1 MDFSLGLFDPK
12 SSSIYVLVGAGSVII
27 LSIVV
32 FLILVP
38 LRNKMNPMRRAG
50 RNYDRARYERAL
62 VLLALELERNPENRQ
77 ALLMRADAEKAL
89 GRFPDAARDYHRL
102 IHLKKPGDGIDVLD
116 VKKRLL
122 EPLYREQS
130 LLELHTTCSEILKIE
145 ATSPE
150 ATYYMGLLYLG
161 QMYYDRAARVL
172 AALVRNRPN
181 MAEAQFALG
190 LSQLQRSAFDDA
202 VRALNRAL
210 SLLESTLHRICT
222 ASAYYFAGNYRQS
235 LDMLRTVPQRQ
246 DSFDTLKQYLFS
258 LKLRAFCHYKTGR
271 YERAVQLLQVY
282 YNHGKREGGT
292 AAALYTRD
300 GSLQAVAPNESV
312 SSDFGD
318 YYRLKEVAAEEG
330 VRRVPGNTRRIHDL
344 EGLTR
349 ITEAA
354 IDLGFAMV
362 RAGLLREATEHLTR
376 VRSEHPEILG
386 LGRILHLLE
395 VERERES
402 ALEGND
408 PGRFRAKST
417 ERVVKGGG
425 RGFKLWEYLEEWE
438 RNAIRPYQLLV
449 ISEFTASKMLSPR
462 ILSGGWGEGVG

>member
-12 SSSIYVLVGAGSVII
+12 GSSIYVLIGAGSVII

-32 FLILVP
+32 FLALVP
-38 LRNKMNPMRRAG
+38 LRSKVNPMRRAR
-50 RNYDRARYERAL
+50 RNFDRAKYERAL
-62 VLLALELERNPENRQ
+62 VLLALVLERNPENRQ

-89 GRFPDAARDYHRL
+89 GRFSDAARDYYRL

-122 EPLYREQS
+122 GALYREQS
-130 LLELHTTCSEILKIE
+130 LLELHTTCSEILKTE
-145 ATSPE
+145 TTSPE

-161 QMYYDRAARVL
+161 QMYYDRAAKTL
-172 AALVRNRPN
+172 HALVRNRPN
-181 MAEAQFALG
+181 MDEAHFALG
-190 LSQLQRSAFDDA
+190 LCHVQRSAHDDA
-202 VRALNRAL
+202 ARALNRAL
-210 SLLESTLHRICT
+210 SLRENMLYRICA
-222 ASAYYFAGNYRQS
+222 ASTYYFAGNYRRS
-235 LDMLRTVPQRQ
+235 LDMLRTVPQRP
-246 DSFDTLKQYLFS
+246 DSFDKLKQYLFS

-282 YNHGKREGGT
+282 YNHGKREGGS
-292 AAALYTRD
+292 AAVLYSRD
-300 GSLQAVAPNESV
+300 GSLQAAAPAQRA
-312 SSDFGD
+312 SSGFDD
-318 YYRLKEVAAEEG
+318 YYRLREVAAEEG
-330 VRRVPGNTRRIHDL
+330 VRKVPGNTRRIHDL

-362 RAGLLREATEHLTR
+362 QAGFLREAIRHLTR

-386 LGRILHLLE
+386 LGRVLHLLE
-395 VERERES
+395 AETERER
-402 ALEGND
+402 ALEGDD
-408 PGRFRAKST
+408 PGRFRAEST

-438 RNAIRPYQLLV
+438 QNAIRPYQLLV
-449 ISEFTASKMLSPR
+449 ISDFTASKMLSPR
-462 ILSGGWGEGVG
+462 ILSGGWG